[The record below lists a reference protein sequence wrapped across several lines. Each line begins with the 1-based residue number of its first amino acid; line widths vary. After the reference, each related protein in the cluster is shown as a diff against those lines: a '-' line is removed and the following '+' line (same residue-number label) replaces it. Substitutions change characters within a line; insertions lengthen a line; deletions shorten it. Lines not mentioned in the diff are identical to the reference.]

1 MNAGF
6 DVLINE
12 GRIYN
17 RRPDPQT
24 GLESFGI
31 VDQSRGLTSEVFI
44 DRMQRMPQLARRHP
58 LRVLAAL
65 VFEDMHDLADALDAA
80 LGVLRLAVPN
90 APMQTFDLGDNHSL
104 RDHPVRGV
112 GRQIRCRQLGG
123 LQTHRDVSGSRAS
136 LPKPSPLRTGR
147 DPHGSS
153 GSSLSRPVP
162 VPHMVRMMAPPV
174 YQLDVVQLIC
184 SATTAWFV
192 VVFID
197 EGDVLVRIEPPSTHR
212 ALAILPSEQR

>member
-1 MNAGF
+1 M
-6 DVLINE
+6 
-12 GRIYN
+12 
-17 RRPDPQT
+17 
-24 GLESFGI
+24 
-31 VDQSRGLTSEVFI
+31 
-44 DRMQRMPQLARRHP
+44 
-58 LRVLAAL
+58 
-65 VFEDMHDLADALDAA
+65 LDAD
-80 LGVLRLAVPN
+80 LGILGCAVPQ
-90 APMQTFDLGDNHSL
+90 PPVQTVNRLNDHCLRRRSSRIIRRQAASDL
-104 RDHPVRGV
+104 
-112 GRQIRCRQLGG
+112 
-123 LQTHRDVSGSRAS
+123 LQMLQPQPDVSGSRAS

-162 VPHMVRMMAPPV
+162 VPRMVRMMAPPV

-184 SATTAWFV
+184 SAKTAWFV

>member
-1 MNAGF
+1 MMHHRA
-6 DVLINE
+6 DV
-12 GRIYN
+12 
-17 RRPDPQT
+17 
-24 GLESFGI
+24 
-31 VDQSRGLTSEVFI
+31 I
-44 DRMQRMPQLARRHP
+44 DAD
-58 LRVLAAL
+58 LRVLG
-65 VFEDMHDLADALDAA
+65 F
-80 LGVLRLAVPN
+80 AVPQ
-90 APMQTFDLGDNHSL
+90 PPVQTVNLCDDHRLRRRSFRIIRRQAAGDLL
-104 RDHPVRGV
+104 EV
-112 GRQIRCRQLGG
+112 
-123 LQTHRDVSGSRAS
+123 LQPYADVSGSRAS

-162 VPHMVRMMAPPV
+162 VPRMVRMMAPPV